1 MCPGSTRPI
10 GQRHCKRGFPCRF
23 CRHAFLPC
31 SFTRVHTRCLGILCH
46 IISFGVP
53 VIMIH
58 AIRMALACDAS
69 RTVYRCSIHIPRLM
83 TTWSSGRLGRHLQA
97 VEEGSWHVATTAQ
110 SASSRLKSSRAAQ
123 WEEKQLLEGGARC
136 TPSLSCRVKAAEWSG
151 R

>member
-53 VIMIH
+53 VIVIH

-69 RTVYRCSIHIPRLM
+69 RTVHRCSIHIPRLM
-83 TTWSSGRLGRHLQA
+83 TTWSSGRLGRHLQG

-151 R
+151 T